1 MKRFFSFLAF
11 RLLPLFLLAALAYF
25 GYQIVQSVG
34 RVLSEQSLYA
44 QRSGEYALTATA
56 LVPSASAEQGT
67 GILLAGYQK
76 PSVEQ
81 AFVTNTPRPEVETEA
96 TSDGGAAD
104 AVTVTPAAPDGSN
117 GDTETSAGPTATLP
131 PLNEPGALPT
141 IFFAESAADGMAFNG
156 TAVPTTVAPID
167 RQGNDLVNI
176 LLLGQDNEIT
186 GESLARTDTM
196 IIVSINRTTGT
207 VAMLSLPRDLYV
219 YLLNGR
225 MDRVNTVFAW
235 GNAMD
240 WDGGAFFYVRQVL
253 LYNLGINVHYYAL
266 VDLSGFTEAIDLLG
280 TVEVGV
286 DCPIIDYQLVGAE
299 VPKGATRINE
309 DGEYILPIGYYEL
322 TGKEALWYAR
332 SRRNSDDFDR
342 GRRQQLLLRAA
353 WRRARDNG
361 LVTQLPTLWQTATE
375 IIETNIPFDV
385 ALSLLP
391 YAINLNPNTIENYK
405 LVRTY
410 ETIPWTTPDGD
421 NVQVPHPERVAQL
434 MTDFY
439 TPPTQNQL
447 ADNEKLIRV
456 VNGTSNADWDR
467 VAADRLAWD
476 SLNAIPYGAAD
487 RADYTETMVID
498 YSGESKGSRLPM
510 IVKTLNIKPENVIVQ
525 PDPNRT
531 AEYEVIIGAD
541 YEKNSCTFNVLTQEE
556 MAAR

>member
-96 TSDGGAAD
+96 TSDGGAGD
-104 AVTVTPAAPDGSN
+104 AVTVTPAAPDASS
-117 GDTETSAGPTATLP
+117 GDTQAGPTATLP

>member
-11 RLLPLFLLAALAYF
+11 RLLPLVLLVALAYF
-25 GYQIVQSVG
+25 GYQIIQSVS
-34 RVLSEQSLYA
+34 RVMSEQALYA
-44 QRSGEYALTATA
+44 QRTGEYALTATA
-56 LVPSASAEQGT
+56 LAPSEVSDVSGAGAE
-67 GILLAGYQK
+67 IVLAGYQR
-76 PSVEQ
+76 PEVGQ
-81 AFVTNTPRPEVETEA
+81 AFVTNTPRPEVEAE
-96 TSDGGAAD
+96 GAS
-104 AVTVTPAAPDGSN
+104 VTPAAPDSS
-117 GDTETSAGPTATLP
+117 DSASGEEVTNAEATATLP
-131 PLNEPGALPT
+131 ALSEPGALPT
-141 IFFAESAADGMAFNG
+141 IFFAQSAAEGQAFNG
-156 TAVPTTVAPID
+156 TAVPTNAPPID

-196 IIVSINRTTGT
+196 IVVSINRTTGT

-225 MDRVNTVFAW
+225 MDRVNTIFAY
-235 GNAMD
+235 GSSMN
-240 WDGGAFFYVRQVL
+240 WDGGTFFYVRQVL

-286 DCPIIDYQLVGAE
+286 DCPIIDYQLIGAE
-299 VPKGATRINE
+299 VPKSATKINE

-342 GRRQQLLLRAA
+342 GRRQQMLLRAA
-353 WRRARDNG
+353 WRRARENG

-375 IIETNIPFDV
+375 IVETNIPFDV

-421 NVQVPHPERVAQL
+421 NVQVPHPENVAAL
-434 MTDFY
+434 MRDFY

-447 ADNEKLIRV
+447 ADNEKRIRV
-456 VNGTSNADWDR
+456 VNGTVNAEWDR
-467 VAADRLAWD
+467 VAAERLTWD
-476 SLNAIPYGAAD
+476 SLNAIPSGAAD
-487 RADYTETMVID
+487 RNDYTETVVID

-510 IVKTLNIKPENVIVQ
+510 IVKTLKIKPENVIIQ

-531 AEYEVIIGAD
+531 VEYEVIIGAD
-541 YEKNSCTFNVLTQEE
+541 YERNSCTFNVLTQEE